1 MDTPEPDTIETERSE
16 RMRDRTPWIA
26 GVLGTLAA
34 FAALALART
43 RGGGAVVDLR
53 DAARNVKY
61 SSRAGGLAGR
71 VKRSITRRDVQRVTG
86 ITLHQWGVSN
96 VGDAAHRKVTAH
108 YSVGMDGTVYR
119 VHPIETWLAAS
130 NGLNN
135 RTVSI
140 ELSGLYGKNSRV
152 PDAIVAGGR
161 RAIQAAV
168 ADARAAGT
176 EIREIWAHRQ
186 ADNGR
191 GMDPGPDAWARVAVP
206 SGLLIQPN
214 ETLGDGLQIPESWF
228 RPVGLG

>member
-1 MDTPEPDTIETERSE
+1 MKDDPDRDTIDEH
-16 RMRDRTPWIA
+16 MQDRTPWIA
-26 GVLGTLAA
+26 GLLGTLAA
-34 FAALALART
+34 FTALAIVRA

-53 DAARNVKY
+53 NAARGVKY
-61 SSRAGGLAGR
+61 KSTAGSLAGR
-71 VKRSITRRDVQRVTG
+71 VKRSITRRDVKRVTG
-86 ITLHQWGVSN
+86 ITLHQWGVRN

-135 RTVSI
+135 RTISI

-152 PDAIVAGGR
+152 PDAIIAGGR
-161 RAIQAAV
+161 RAVEAAR

-176 EIREIWAHRQ
+176 EITDIWAHRQ
-186 ADNGR
+186 ADDDR

-206 SGLLIQPN
+206 SGLRIQPN
-214 ETLGDGLQIPESWF
+214 ETFGTGRQIPESWF
-228 RPVGLG
+228 RPV